1 MLIEE
6 DAPRASI
13 INAIRPRAALFD
25 SGGDQIT
32 DWYAVR
38 PRGGATLVVPPG
50 HRLVRYGLIGEHAT
64 AVDYLSEELP
74 PVRPGAVVKVRLD
87 KLR

>member
-6 DAPRASI
+6 DSPRASI

-32 DWYAVR
+32 DWHHVR
-38 PRGGATLVVPPG
+38 AGDGAALVVPPG